1 MAAVASCCLPDIWDW
16 ITGLPPTTQWKTD
29 LQSIDICSSKSNKIS
44 LKFSIKRNP
53 NSDPFV
59 VFSLLADFQY
69 PVYLWSSNACRVD
82 TRSNSINKETT
93 MKDLFFGFIKQV
105 LHYGPKKNSHLVLP
119 SYLSTAHEQ
128 KYFPQMLNLAFASVM
143 LCVCVYEA
151 PGEIRSNC
159 IQTVQKHLSNSK
171 RSRGSLR
178 LLLQLMGSNLEE
190 QWMRSIHL
198 ALTNTV
204 FSDQAWLRLDQARR
218 FLKGDGDDRNSPY
231 QPFSYSVSSA
241 GLWKVQLY
249 SPVVAA
255 RLQNSSNRNVDDE
268 RLLFSLKH
276 QHLEAVFQL
285 SYSVNYKNQ
294 SWIEI
299 VLAIDNVRC
308 DIVPLVSDY
317 LMAERGLGI
326 LEKHFPSQISLQ
338 INPFLQNHVLSVSVS
353 KSSDNPTIELG
364 TEKTIEGGF
373 DAPGTYFGLK
383 VSTVESIS
391 VSVKPWKF
399 EQTVDGDTGNL
410 SWVLYEINDLKEI
423 SSSRPSKI
431 SILNPRAWFRDRYAT
446 ACKAF
451 TRQGGVVF
459 ARDEYGD
466 SIVWKVKREAIGATM
481 DWEIKGRIWFTYLPN
496 KHNTFYSETRSVEF
510 SEVLQLPL

>member
-1 MAAVASCCLPDIWDW
+1 MAAVASCCLPDLWAW

-29 LQSIDICSSKSNKIS
+29 LQSINICSSKSNKIS
-44 LKFSIKRNP
+44 LKFSVKRNP

-69 PVYLWSSNACRVD
+69 PVYLWSSNSCRVD
-82 TRSNSINKETT
+82 NRSYSVSKDT
-93 MKDLFFGFIKQV
+93 MKDLFFSFIKQV
-105 LHYGPKKNSHLVLP
+105 LQYGPKKTSHLVLP

-128 KYFPQMLNLAFASVM
+128 KYFPQMLNLAFASLL

-151 PGEIRSNC
+151 PSEIRSNC

-171 RSRGSLR
+171 KSQESLK
-178 LLLQLMGSNLEE
+178 LLVQLMGSNLEE

-204 FSDQAWLRLDQARR
+204 GSDHAWLRPDQARR
-218 FLKGDGDDRNSPY
+218 FLKGNDPSSPY
-231 QPFSYSVSSA
+231 QPFSYSISSA

-249 SPVVAA
+249 SPIVAT
-255 RLQNSSNRNVDDE
+255 RVQNSSTRNVDDE

-294 SWIEI
+294 NWIEI
-299 VLAIDNVRC
+299 VVAIDNVRC

-317 LMAERGLGI
+317 LMAERGFGVQ
-326 LEKHFPSQISLQ
+326 EKHFPSRISLQ
-338 INPFLQNHVLSVSVS
+338 LNPILQNHVLSVSVS

-364 TEKTIEGGF
+364 TEKNIEGGF

-383 VSTVESIS
+383 VSTVDTIS
-391 VSVKPWKF
+391 MSVKPWKF

-431 SILNPRAWFRDRYAT
+431 SFLNPRAWFKDRYST
-446 ACKAF
+446 ACRAF

-466 SIVWKVKREAIGATM
+466 CIAWKVKREAMGTTM
-481 DWEIKGRIWFTYLPN
+481 NWEIKGSIWFTYLPN
-496 KHNTFYSETRSVEF
+496 KHNTFYSETRSVDF
-510 SEVLQLPL
+510 TEVLQLPL